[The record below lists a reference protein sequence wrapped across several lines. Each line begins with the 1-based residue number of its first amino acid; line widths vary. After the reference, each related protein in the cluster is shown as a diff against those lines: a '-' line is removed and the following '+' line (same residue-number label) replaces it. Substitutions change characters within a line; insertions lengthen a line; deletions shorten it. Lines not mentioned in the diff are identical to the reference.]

1 MLVREVIASAL
12 ILLGRAELA
21 SALASG
27 AGAEEEKDLTDTL
40 LYCFNAVENEIARNY
55 IPLVY
60 REELLSK
67 NNKFLYTSFSKTP
80 LRVKK
85 ISGNGRSVNYEIFP
99 DYLYA
104 EAEKID
110 IEYEYAPRRKRLDDA
125 TDFNDS
131 VCTDIIPA
139 GMAEE
144 YSYINGEAEAGDI
157 WKVKYR
163 DLIDDIQRT
172 LPECAHIPPR
182 RWV

>member
-67 NNKFLYTSFSKTP
+67 NNKFLCSRFIG
-80 LRVKK
+80 K
-85 ISGNGRSVNYEIFP
+85 ILFCVSHDEMFLCTRDGN
-99 DYLYA
+99 
-104 EAEKID
+104 K
-110 IEYEYAPRRKRLDDA
+110 
-125 TDFNDS
+125 
-131 VCTDIIPA
+131 
-139 GMAEE
+139 
-144 YSYINGEAEAGDI
+144 
-157 WKVKYR
+157 
-163 DLIDDIQRT
+163 
-172 LPECAHIPPR
+172 
-182 RWV
+182 

>member
-67 NNKFLYTSFSKTP
+67 NNKFLYTSFSNT
-80 LRVKK
+80 
-85 ISGNGRSVNYEIFP
+85 SM
-99 DYLYA
+99 
-104 EAEKID
+104 
-110 IEYEYAPRRKRLDDA
+110 RR
-125 TDFNDS
+125 
-131 VCTDIIPA
+131 
-139 GMAEE
+139 EE
-144 YSYINGEAEAGDI
+144 
-157 WKVKYR
+157 R
-163 DLIDDIQRT
+163 DLTTPPILTTASVRISY
-172 LPECAHIPPR
+172 LPVWR
-182 RWV
+182 RSILT